1 MYDVIFGT
9 PKDVFYIYLIFFVA
23 CFSIYPI
30 AIIIM
35 NSVLNRRRNK
45 WD

>member
-1 MYDVIFGT
+1 MYDVVFGT

-23 CFSIYPI
+23 CFSIYPLS
-30 AIIIM
+30 IIIM
-35 NSVLNRRRNK
+35 NAIANRRRNK